1 NSSNNSNSNN
11 NNGIT
16 TPSLEELPQQQ
27 EQKKITSITSPA
39 SSTPITSTTTIRKE
53 TPNSLLHN
61 TFTSSSSFPV
71 VTQKQDSSNEL
82 INNNNNSVQTEMTR
96 SPSSDGATR
105 MSLDN
110 PEENTNTN
118 TIHNEE
124 EMDTSTSSQ
133 PLQSMESLRGKK
145 RKRGDRPVSLQTNDL
160 AKQKSKNEIT
170 RPQLTTQSVYDNNQD
185 AKSTTSNTS
194 SSTPQ
199 QQHKSERH
207 VRNVPSY
214 TAIYNDNAI
223 IQQRQNRPKLKL
235 ADFHILR
242 TLGTGSFGRVHLV
255 QSRVNTRYY
264 AVKVL
269 KKSEVVRLKQVAH
282 SNNEKHILETVA
294 HPFLVNMW
302 GTFQDDVN
310 LYMVMD
316 YVPGGELFSVLRRS
330 QRFPDHVAKFYAAEV
345 ILAIEYLHSKDVI
358 YRDLKPEN
366 LLLDAQG
373 HIRITDFGFAKY
385 VPDIT
390 WTLCGTPDYLGKVVN
405 LCKCLEH
412 VRNLNA
418 PEIIQSKGYGKA
430 ADWWSL
436 GVLIFEMLAGYPPFY
451 DDDHL
456 KLYEKIL
463 QGRIRWPQ
471 YFDPHAKDLL
481 KRLLTSDL
489 SKRFGN
495 LKNGADDIKNHR
507 WFEGVDF
514 NRLLARQIRAPYIP
528 QIRGDGD
535 ASHFDRYPETQEQ
548 YGVTGTTDP
557 YNHLFP
563 DF

>member
-1 NSSNNSNSNN
+1 
-11 NNGIT
+11 
-16 TPSLEELPQQQ
+16 
-27 EQKKITSITSPA
+27 
-39 SSTPITSTTTIRKE
+39 
-53 TPNSLLHN
+53 
-61 TFTSSSSFPV
+61 
-71 VTQKQDSSNEL
+71 
-82 INNNNNSVQTEMTR
+82 
-96 SPSSDGATR
+96 
-105 MSLDN
+105 
-110 PEENTNTN
+110 
-118 TIHNEE
+118 
-124 EMDTSTSSQ
+124 
-133 PLQSMESLRGKK
+133 MESLRGKK

-160 AKQKSKNEIT
+160 AKQKPKNEIT
-170 RPQLTTQSVYDNNQD
+170 RPHLTTQSVYDNNQD

-199 QQHKSERH
+199 QQHKIERH

-390 WTLCGTPDYLGKVVN
+390 WTLCGTPDYL
-405 LCKCLEH
+405 
-412 VRNLNA
+412 A